1 MSKGFHRLPADMPW
15 SNRALPMMQALQNA
29 PSHTD
34 LMVGPESIDAFLDA
48 QPMHVPHSEFEPGP
62 PKMDRDQAKS
72 AGFTGNTCNEC
83 GSMQM
88 VRNGTCEKCNWCGA
102 TTGCS

>member
-1 MSKGFHRLPADMPW
+1 MSKGYHRLAVDQPWDNRSIGGYPMPVLNGVFAEVNEDEVLAAEGLRPSVAAAD
-15 SNRALPMMQALQNA
+15 
-29 PSHTD
+29 
-34 LMVGPESIDAFLDA
+34 
-48 QPMHVPHSEFEPGP
+48 FEPGP
-62 PKMDRDQAKS
+62 PRMTRDQATS

-88 VRNGTCEKCNWCGA
+88 VRNGTCEKCNSCGA